1 MANKRTY
8 WAIEALGFANAS
20 NGQPTIDSV
29 TENIEYVPGVQSVG
43 ISTNY
48 NLEQTFQLGQLEVYQ
63 DVEEVPD
70 VEVTIERVLDQYT
83 AAYARAMDNADAG
96 KVTITGDQNNQVDVY
111 FSINADTD
119 EAAGDDVPDTMAY
132 MSGMYCSSASFNF
145 ATDGNFTESITLV
158 GNHQTWHD
166 APGLRIQNTPYATG
180 VGDLMTGNITRR
192 NRFAF
197 ESVPSAVSGLT
208 VAGGTSTE
216 LAIQNVSVSVD
227 FGREAINVLG
237 MKVPYHRY
245 VTFPVEVTTDIET
258 LVTDVISMNDHEARP
273 DIDNVSETSIKFS
286 IYDTAGVDQDT
297 GAGNRLHTFDLG
309 TKNKITSITWN
320 GLDTGGTNA
329 SITYSYRNFNK
340 LDYIFASANGTTK
353 GTVVLNDAYG
363 S

>member
-20 NGQPTIDSV
+20 NGQPTVDAV

-197 ESVPSAVSGLT
+197 ENVPSAVSGLT
-208 VAGGTSTE
+208 VAAGVATE

-286 IYDTAGVDQDT
+286 IYDTPVVDQDT
-297 GAGNRLHTFDLG
+297 GAGTRLHTFDLG

-340 LDYIFASANGTTK
+340 LDYIFASADGSAK